1 MNDLAAQLHALKV
14 QGVRY
19 LLAQFVDIHGIAKGK
34 LIPIEHAASVFSIG
48 AGFAGP
54 SIWGTELGRFG
65 DFSEYYGRGDP
76 GAPIQILPWQ
86 PEVARV
92 VCDGYVNQAPFL
104 VCPRVALKTQI
115 ARLKK
120 HGFTLQVGI
129 EPEFFI
135 FKQGT
140 ASPPDEADVLD
151 KPSYDLKAL
160 FKQPAFGFVDT
171 LHQHLRALEFDVV
184 QIDHEDAPGQ
194 YEVNYTYDH
203 ALAAADRLMLFKQA
217 AHASAQAHGLD
228 YSMMPKP
235 FADRPGSGLHFHVSM
250 TNEQGVNVFEPSQS
264 DQLLSPLGQQA
275 MAGVL
280 HHAHALTALHCPTV
294 NSYKRLVIG
303 NSLSGTTWAPVF
315 VAHGYNNRTCI
326 ARSLAGRFEW
336 RVPDSSANVYL
347 ALAALIAAILD
358 GIENSRP
365 LAPSQDYDLT
375 ELSESER
382 ADKGITVLPQTLGQA
397 CDALEKDALL
407 CAALGDIAQHFL
419 KLKRME
425 WLSYNQHVSAWEMAQ
440 YRTYF

>member
-1 MNDLAAQLHALKV
+1 MIEQLKQLKA

-19 LLAQFVDIHGIAKGK
+19 LLTQFVDIHGIAKGK
-34 LIPIEHAASVFSIG
+34 LIPIDHAASVFTLG

-65 DFSEYYGRGDP
+65 DYSEFYGRGDMDTR
-76 GAPIQILPWQ
+76 IQILPWQ

-92 VCDGYVNQAPFL
+92 VCDGYVNSEPFL
-104 VCPRVALKTQI
+104 ACPRIALKTQI
-115 ARLKK
+115 ARLAK
-120 HGFTLQVGI
+120 HGLTLQVGI

-135 FKQGT
+135 FNQGT
-140 ASPPDEADVLD
+140 LTPPDAGDVLD

-171 LHQHLRALEFDVV
+171 LSQYLQALDFDVV

-203 ALAAADRLMLFKQA
+203 ALAAADRLMMFKLA

-250 TNEQGVNVFEPSQS
+250 TDAQGRNVFEPSAGE
-264 DQLLSPLGQQA
+264 LLSAIGQQA

-280 HHAHALTALHCPTV
+280 RHAHALTALHCPIV

-326 ARSLAGRFEW
+326 ARSLKGRFEW

-347 ALAALIAAILD
+347 ALAGLIAAVLD
-358 GIENSRP
+358 GIENKIP
-365 LAPSQDYDLT
+365 LGASQDYDLT
-375 ELSESER
+375 ELSPTQR
-382 ADKGITVLPQTLGQA
+382 AEKGITVLPQTLGQA
-397 CDALEKDALL
+397 CDALEGDAYL
-407 CAALGDIAQHFL
+407 CAALGDVSQHFL

-425 WLSYNQHVSAWEMAQ
+425 WTSYNQHVSEWEVSQ
-440 YRTYF
+440 YRAYF